1 MIQTSNLPAK
11 LRDVRQWVGYM
22 LLQVPD
28 EEKPRKV
35 PINPHTLRGASSN
48 APSTW
53 GSIDEAQA
61 VVGRTGSCKDGS
73 GTVCGIGIMF
83 APGGGIVGVDLDHCI
98 DGGQVNP
105 WAAAWVERFNS
116 YVEYSPSRTGL
127 HILCLGALPG
137 KGVKRKP
144 AEMYD
149 RLRFFTCTGDIY
161 GPARPLRA
169 AQEAID
175 ALYEELTAGDAE
187 ADETP
192 TVSCRKPVQLT
203 NDELMSKALAD
214 EKRSKRADGSEGA
227 TFAEL
232 FSGDK
237 SRYGSASDADQA
249 LANKLAFW
257 TNGDAERIDRLFRQS
272 ALYRTKWDEVHG
284 ADTYGGITIKKA
296 IRDMRQ
302 GYDLEEYRK
311 QQAAQAFTPAEG
323 RIAKTA
329 AEYGKLNLRF
339 IWYPYF
345 PIGDYSV
352 MMADGGTGKTIICCG
367 LAAAVTT
374 GKPLPGEEFSGGPRR
389 VLIIS
394 GEDRGELLKVRL
406 EASGADLSRVH
417 ILDCMTSEGMNFTK
431 KYAEFEATVKNCNPA
446 LVIID
451 PWHGFVGPDTN
462 INQVNEL
469 RPVLQKLAGMAK
481 NCDCALLLISHVNKR
496 AQGEN
501 ANNAATG
508 SNDLINASRSAVR
521 IIFDEEDEDCRLM
534 VHTKANYSRY
544 GSTVKY
550 RITDDGGVLWEGFSD
565 ITRATLELAA
575 RSRSTPGEVQKEEKR
590 KKSASETL
598 IYALGQAV
606 DDSGPTKY
614 TYAEFEERYGSTI
627 FGGSQPKRALDAVKD
642 ELNKKGIFLK
652 TGIQVTKNGK
662 KGNGLLLQRHK
673 TPTVSPGSYTE

>member
-1 MIQTSNLPAK
+1 MQASNLPTK
-11 LRDVRQWVGYM
+11 LRDLRQWVGYM
-22 LLQVPD
+22 LLQKPG
-28 EEKPRKV
+28 EEKPRKI
-35 PINPHTLRGASSN
+35 PINPRTLHGASSN

-53 GSIDEAQA
+53 GAIAEAVAAIGQ
-61 VVGRTGSCKDGS
+61 TGPCKDGS
-73 GTVCGIGIMF
+73 GTVCGIGFMF
-83 APGGGIVGVDLDHCI
+83 APGGGVVGVDLDHCI
-98 DGGQVNP
+98 DGGQLSP
-105 WAAAWVERFNS
+105 WATAWVERFNS

-149 RLRFFTCTGDIY
+149 RVRFFTCTGDIY
-161 GPARPLRA
+161 GPARPLRG
-169 AQEAID
+169 AQDAIN
-175 ALYEELTAGDAE
+175 ALHAELTAKDAE
-187 ADETP
+187 AVETP
-192 TVSCRKPVQLT
+192 TVGSRKPVVLT
-203 NDELMSKALAD
+203 DDELLKKAQAD
-214 EKRSKRADGSEGA
+214 EKRSRFPDGREGA

-232 FSGDK
+232 FDGDK
-237 SRYGSASDADQA
+237 SRYSSASDADQA
-249 LANKLAFW
+249 LVNKLAFW
-257 TNGDAERIDRLFRQS
+257 TNGDPERMDRLFRQS

-284 ADTYGGITIKKA
+284 ADTYGGLTIKA
-296 IRDMRQ
+296 ALRDRRQ
-302 GYDLEEYRK
+302 GYDPEGYRK
-311 QQAAQAFTPAEG
+311 KQIAQAFTPVEG
-323 RIAKTA
+323 RTAKTA

-345 PIGDYSV
+345 PVGDYSV

-374 GKPLPGEEFSGGPRR
+374 GKPLPGEEFSGGPRK

-406 EASGADLSRVH
+406 AASDADLSLVH
-417 ILDCMTSEGMNFTK
+417 ILDCMTSEGMNFTE

-462 INQVNEL
+462 INQINEL
-469 RPVLQKLAGMAK
+469 RPVLQTLASMAK

-521 IIFDEEDEDCRLM
+521 IIFDGDEDCRLM

-544 GSTVKY
+544 GPTVKY
-550 RITDDGGVLWEGFSD
+550 RITGGGGVIWEGFSD
-565 ITRATLELAA
+565 ITRATLEQAA
-575 RSRSTPGEVQKEEKR
+575 RQRVTPVEAQKETKR
-590 KKSASETL
+590 KESASEML
-598 IYALGQAV
+598 IYAVGQVV
-606 DDSGPTKY
+606 DNSGPVKY
-614 TYAEFEERYGSTI
+614 TYAEFEDRYGATI

-642 ELNKKGIFLK
+642 ELSKKGIFLK
-652 TGIQVTKNGK
+652 TGIQVTKKGK
-662 KGNGLLLQRHK
+662 KGNGFLVQRHE
-673 TPTVSPGSYTE
+673 TPTVFASSPVE